1 LIRNVVRLNGAPPG
15 TAECIL
21 LSQEPELID
30 AVMDAVIRITDQIA
44 SAHGGG
50 PLSLAP
56 RVERKVEDIMLVAP
70 KSSGIW
76 GITERCSLVAR
87 SSRSAEQPRPMRAE
101 RLLRYEQFLNNRAK
115 EAFRS

>member
-76 GITERCSLVAR
+76 GITAKVLVGGQEFAISGTAAPYAR
-87 SSRSAEQPRPMRAE
+87 RAPSAV
-101 RLLRYEQFLNNRAK
+101 
-115 EAFRS
+115 